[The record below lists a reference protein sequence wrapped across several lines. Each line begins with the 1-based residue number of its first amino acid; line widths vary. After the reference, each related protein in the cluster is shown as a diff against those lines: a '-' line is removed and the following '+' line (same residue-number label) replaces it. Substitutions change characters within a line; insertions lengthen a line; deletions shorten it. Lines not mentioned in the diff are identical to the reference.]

1 MAQDYEVTAV
11 RTSTRV
17 SETGELVDFY
27 EVYFTTSAG
36 DSSYVRVPRT
46 ATADEMIEAVETEA
60 RKLLALRGM

>member
-1 MAQDYEVTAV
+1 M
-11 RTSTRV
+11 
-17 SETGELVDFY
+17 DFY
-27 EVYFTTSAG
+27 EVYFTTAAG